1 MESRGLLRA
10 LLPGLIVLGVHL
22 VLWQATPAYR
32 VWPWLDR
39 VVHAAGGAAAAWAV
53 LCLMRAPQGAAWWGR
68 HRAGGRGEALALL
81 AWLGLVVVCWEF
93 FEWGLDA
100 GGLNPNA
107 RTDDETIADMGLGM
121 MGGLGLIALTRRR

>member
-1 MESRGLLRA
+1 MLF
-10 LLPGLIVLGVHL
+10 
-22 VLWQATPAYR
+22 
-32 VWPWLDR
+32 
-39 VVHAAGGAAAAWAV
+39 
-53 LCLMRAPQGAAWWGR
+53 
-68 HRAGGRGEALALL
+68 
-81 AWLGLVVVCWEF
+81 WEF